1 MTKRVYIISIF
12 FIALLFL
19 TDFAFSSN
27 YTIYIATAESGV
39 LISDNDGKSWSSF
52 NKGLPEIFTPIR
64 FYKAKDYLY
73 LTTFESG
80 LFRFN
85 NNKWENICPDEFK
98 RRSIYNKNAGYRK
111 ISAFSVDLE
120 DSKNL
125 AAATKH
131 SIYRSTDGGNIWK
144 EITLNGLDNKKNYIT
159 SIAISGNKIFAGTSF
174 NGIFELNGSKFQN
187 AGKGLPEENYSTS
200 LKFTE
205 QLSSILYDG
214 NDLYAGFY
222 FGAGL
227 YKKGK
232 SSNKFMPAYFIKDKS
247 FNSIIYDI
255 QLHNK
260 KIFFSDSLN
269 CYIYAGSDIIPL
281 DAYNTLIK
289 RVADRKDIITA
300 IIYDKTDYYP
310 PVSVKF
316 PNPEK
321 KIRSEK
327 ASNKRGIYL
336 SIIALEKNLSK
347 YIDIAKK
354 SEINTFIID
363 MKDDF
368 GNIYFKAGDKTASEI
383 NAQKRIINFKEILNK
398 LKENNIY
405 SVARV
410 VVFKDP
416 KLWAAYNGKY
426 AIKDKRNSTQ
436 WKGTENEFWVDPY
449 SEFVHNYNIGL
460 SKDIEKLGFDEIQY
474 DYIRFPADGPINLCY
489 FSFKVD
495 KETYKSEILVDFL
508 RQAKELLNIPI
519 SVDIYGFNSW
529 YFFGNWIGQ
538 DIEELSHV
546 VDVISPMLYPS
557 HFGNRFY
564 NNVETALKPY
574 RIVKDA
580 CIRGTYL
587 VNRSV
592 QIRPYLQAF
601 NLLSPTW
608 GPQYVQYQ
616 INGSKESGCSG
627 YILWNA
633 KGDYT
638 VPYTIL
644 KKD

>member
-1 MTKRVYIISIF
+1 MIRRVYIISIAF
-12 FIALLFL
+12 LLLLFF
-19 TDFAFSSN
+19 TTFAFSSN
-27 YTIYIATAESGV
+27 YTIYIATAEKGV

-52 NKGLPEIFTPIR
+52 NKGLPETFTPIR
-64 FYKAKDYLY
+64 FYKAKNDLY

-80 LFRFN
+80 LFRLK
-85 NNKWENICPDEFK
+85 NNKWENICSDEFK

-111 ISAFSVDLE
+111 VSAFAVDIE
-120 DSKNL
+120 DSKNI

-131 SIYRSTDGGNIWK
+131 SIYRSTDGGNTWK
-144 EITLNGLDNKKNYIT
+144 NVTLHGLDNKRNYIT

-174 NGIFELNGSKFQN
+174 NGIFELSGSRFK
-187 AGKGLPEENYSTS
+187 AVGKGLPEESYSDS

-205 QLSSILYDG
+205 QLSSMLYAG

-222 FGAGL
+222 FGGGL

-232 SSNKFMPAYFIKDKS
+232 DPGKFIPIHLIKDKN

-255 QLHNK
+255 RLHDKN
-260 KIFFSDSLN
+260 IFFSDSLN
-269 CYIYAGSDIIPL
+269 VFIYDGFNITPFET
-281 DAYNTLIK
+281 YNALIK
-289 RVADRKDIITA
+289 RTADRKDIITA
-300 IIYDKTDYYP
+300 IIDDKTNSYP
-310 PVSVKF
+310 PVAIKF

-327 ASNKRGIYL
+327 AANRNGIYL
-336 SIIALEKNLSK
+336 STTALEKNLSK
-347 YIDIAKK
+347 HIDMAKR
-354 SEINTFIID
+354 SEINTFVID

-368 GNIYFKAGDKTASEI
+368 GNVYFRASDKIASEI
-383 NAQKRIINFKEILNK
+383 NAQKRVINFKEILNR

-405 SVARV
+405 SVARI

-426 AIKDKRNSTQ
+426 AIKDKNTGKQ

-489 FSFKVD
+489 YSYKKD
-495 KETYKSEILVDFL
+495 EETYKSEILIDFL
-508 RQAKELLNIPI
+508 EHAKVLLNISV
-519 SVDIYGFNSW
+519 SVDIYGFNAW
-529 YFFGNWIGQ
+529 YYFGNWIGQ

-564 NNVETALKPY
+564 KNIEAGLRSYK
-574 RIVKDA
+574 IIKDA
-580 CIRGTYL
+580 CIRGNYL

-592 QIRPYLQAF
+592 HIRPYLQAF

-608 GPQYVQYQ
+608 GPQYVLHQ

-633 KGDYT
+633 KGDYA